1 MAKKNK
7 KYWIKRFEQLEE
19 AVQSNAETYKDEV
32 EDLFQEALTSVEK
45 DIAYW
50 YNRYATTKGMSY
62 TDAKKELTAG
72 ELKELQMSLDEY
84 IAKGESLD
92 PVWVRQLEAASTR
105 AHLNRLEALE
115 LQMQQHVELLT
126 SKLAQ
131 GSYDTMSK
139 AYTDSFYQSMYEI
152 QKGFNVGFTVRSLDV
167 QSIDKI
173 LSNPW
178 TADGIN
184 FSERIWGKYRPQLVN
199 SLHKGLINNLA
210 NGYDPQKL
218 INQLSKNFK
227 VTKNQAGNLVMT
239 ESAFFASV
247 GRKDC
252 FNDLDVEEYEIVA
265 TLDSATSET
274 CQDMDGKTFPMSD
287 YEIGTTAPPFHNRCR
302 STTVPKFDDEF
313 GPSMRAARGED
324 GKTYYV
330 PADTKY
336 EDWKEKALKQFKDS
350 TRNLGLADP
359 QYDISLTDFEYSK
372 EKQDNLDNVYSELLD
387 LYSKDGYEHLA
398 LVDSTSGLP
407 ITPIV
412 NGDEEGVA
420 MSQEMYNLLKYA
432 KANSLT
438 FIHNHPNGSS
448 FSADDLYIAL
458 KYDSIKEII
467 VINDYGE
474 KYFFSAGNRA
484 RMEIGVNQISILDK
498 NILNGM
504 DKILEQNEDISR
516 VDAYHLAIKI
526 LCDLGGW
533 VYGRKR

>member
-32 EDLFQEALTSVEK
+32 EDLFQDALTSVEK

-50 YNRYATTKGMSY
+50 YNRYATAKGMSY

-92 PVWVRQLEAASTR
+92 PAWVRQLEAASTR

-115 LQMQQHVELLT
+115 LQMQQYVELLT

-173 LSNPW
+173 ISNPW

-218 INQLSKNFK
+218 INQLSKNFN

-313 GPSMRAARGED
+313 GPSMRAARDED

-336 EDWKEKALKQFKDS
+336 EDWKSVSSLTTKERKAVMDYVSPKAYILLDQLRNGYALSESEEQWIANLDKALEKMPSYEGDLTRSMQFGSKEDVRRFMQSYNVGKKITYKEYVS
-350 TRNLGLADP
+350 TTISKELYNPNGQVQMYFFNTKKAK
-359 QYDISLTDFEYSK
+359 DISYFNKGE
-372 EKQDNLDNVYSELLD
+372 SEA
-387 LYSKDGYEHLA
+387 LYQR
-398 LVDSTSGLP
+398 
-407 ITPIV
+407 
-412 NGDEEGVA
+412 N
-420 MSQEMYNLLKYA
+420 
-432 KANSLT
+432 
-438 FIHNHPNGSS
+438 SS
-448 FSADDLYIAL
+448 FT
-458 KYDSIKEII
+458 IKEIEEHNGI
-467 VINDYGE
+467 FYIL
-474 KYFFSAGNRA
+474 
-484 RMEIGVNQISILDK
+484 MEEIES
-498 NILNGM
+498 
-504 DKILEQNEDISR
+504 E
-516 VDAYHLAIKI
+516 
-526 LCDLGGW
+526 
-533 VYGRKR
+533 